1 MISRISNA
9 LFGNKNTKTT
19 DEKGKTVMK
28 IGIISG
34 AYVKEETQRQYR
46 NGSINLPKNA
56 MMAASNTK
64 S

>member
-19 DEKGKTVMK
+19 DEKGKTIMK

-34 AYVKEETQRQYR
+34 SVREGR
-46 NGSINLPKNA
+46 NS
-56 MMAASNTK
+56 AAVSEWIHEFAKKRNDGGI
-64 S
+64 